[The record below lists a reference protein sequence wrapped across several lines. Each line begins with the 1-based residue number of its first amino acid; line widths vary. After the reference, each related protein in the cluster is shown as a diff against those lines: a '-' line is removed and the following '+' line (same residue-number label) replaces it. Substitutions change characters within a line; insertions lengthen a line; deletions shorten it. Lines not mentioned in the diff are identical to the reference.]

1 MILLLVTALNIVVT
15 MYTTYHFGTILES
28 NSFLQNMVTTFI
40 FIILCNAPT
49 ITHGDV
55 KFQINYFHL
64 LMYFLQAIIT
74 MILLFFEYVYRFGT
88 VLIQVIT

>member
-1 MILLLVTALNIVVT
+1 

-28 NSFLQNMVTTFI
+28 NSYLQNMVTTFI

-55 KFQINYFHL
+55 KLQINYFDL
-64 LMYFLQAIIT
+64 LMYFLQTIIT
-74 MILLFFEYVYRFGT
+74 MILLFFKYVYRFGT
-88 VLIQVIT
+88 VLIQEIT

>member
-1 MILLLVTALNIVVT
+1 MVVT

-28 NSFLQNMVTTFI
+28 NSYLQNMVTTFI

-55 KFQINYFHL
+55 NSL
-64 LMYFLQAIIT
+64 
-74 MILLFFEYVYRFGT
+74 YR
-88 VLIQVIT
+88 

>member
-1 MILLLVTALNIVVT
+1 

-28 NSFLQNMVTTFI
+28 NSYLQNMVTTFI

-55 KFQINYFHL
+55 KLQINYFDL
-64 LMYFLQAIIT
+64 LMCFYR
-74 MILLFFEYVYRFGT
+74 LLLPWFYYSLNMYTDLELY
-88 VLIQVIT
+88 

>member
-1 MILLLVTALNIVVT
+1 

-28 NSFLQNMVTTFI
+28 NSYLQNMVTTFI

-55 KFQINYFHL
+55 K
-64 LMYFLQAIIT
+64 LQSKLFRFAHVLPTGYYYHDSII
-74 MILLFFEYVYRFGT
+74 L
-88 VLIQVIT
+88 

>member
-1 MILLLVTALNIVVT
+1 

-28 NSFLQNMVTTFI
+28 NSYLQNMVTTFI

-55 KFQINYFHL
+55 KLQINYFDL

-74 MILLFFEYVYRFGT
+74 MILLFF
-88 VLIQVIT
+88 IQIWNCINTRNYMRNKY

>member
-1 MILLLVTALNIVVT
+1 

-28 NSFLQNMVTTFI
+28 NSYLQNMVTTFI

-49 ITHGDV
+49 ITHGDA
-55 KFQINYFHL
+55 KLHINYFDL

-74 MILLFFEYVYRFGT
+74 MIKYVYRFET
-88 VLIQVIT
+88 VLIQEIT

>member
-1 MILLLVTALNIVVT
+1 

-28 NSFLQNMVTTFI
+28 NSYLQNMVTTFI

-55 KFQINYFHL
+55 KLQINYFDL
-64 LMYFLQAIIT
+64 LMYFLQVIIT
-74 MILLFFEYVYRFGT
+74 MVLLFFEYVYRFGI
-88 VLIQVIT
+88 VLTQEIT

>member
-1 MILLLVTALNIVVT
+1 

-28 NSFLQNMVTTFI
+28 NSYLQNMVITFI

-55 KFQINYFHL
+55 KLQINYFDYVLPTGYYYHDS
-64 LMYFLQAIIT
+64 I
-74 MILLFFEYVYRFGT
+74 FFKYVYRFET
-88 VLIQVIT
+88 VLI

>member
-1 MILLLVTALNIVVT
+1 

-28 NSFLQNMVTTFI
+28 NSYLQNMVTTFI

-55 KFQINYFHL
+55 KLQINYFD
-64 LMYFLQAIIT
+64 
-74 MILLFFEYVYRFGT
+74 
-88 VLIQVIT
+88 

>member
-1 MILLLVTALNIVVT
+1 

-28 NSFLQNMVTTFI
+28 NSYLQNMVTTFI

-55 KFQINYFHL
+55 KLQINYFDL
-64 LMYFLQAIIT
+64 LSNYYYHDSII
-74 MILLFFEYVYRFGT
+74 L
-88 VLIQVIT
+88 

>member
-1 MILLLVTALNIVVT
+1 

-28 NSFLQNMVTTFI
+28 NSYLQNMVKTFI
-40 FIILCNAPT
+40 FIFLYSAPT

-55 KFQINYFHL
+55 KLQINYFDM
-64 LMYFLQAIIT
+64 LMCFLHAIIT

-88 VLIQVIT
+88 VFIQEIT

>member
-1 MILLLVTALNIVVT
+1 

-28 NSFLQNMVTTFI
+28 NSYLQNMVKTFI

-55 KFQINYFHL
+55 KLQINYFDL
-64 LMYFLQAIIT
+64 LIYFLQAIIT
-74 MILLFFEYVYRFGT
+74 MILLFFKYVYRFEI
-88 VLIQVIT
+88 VLIQEIT